1 VTVLQSLYKDRVSF
15 WLKDIPKLLKKD
27 KTSTTT
33 SYSTEHTTEGHSN
46 KITGSSMSA
55 LSTKPTTPKPKG
67 NGSQTLASQSWYFL
81 LVILAAISRLL

>member
-1 VTVLQSLYKDRVSF
+1 MTVLQSLYKDRMSF
-15 WLKDIPKLLKKD
+15 WLKDIPKLLKD

>member
-1 VTVLQSLYKDRVSF
+1 
-15 WLKDIPKLLKKD
+15 
-27 KTSTTT
+27 
-33 SYSTEHTTEGHSN
+33 
-46 KITGSSMSA
+46 MSA